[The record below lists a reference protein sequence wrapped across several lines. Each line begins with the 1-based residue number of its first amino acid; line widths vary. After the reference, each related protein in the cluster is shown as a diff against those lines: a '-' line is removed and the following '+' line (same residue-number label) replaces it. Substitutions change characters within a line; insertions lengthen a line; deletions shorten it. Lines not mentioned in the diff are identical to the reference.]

1 MSIRIIYDYDLTK
14 LKTEYNYIKNLFP
27 KHDLYIYNNYKIGK
41 NYPFY
46 NINIFIDSIPE
57 QIFLTFPCNIT
68 ILLVNE
74 QYIIEDTYL
83 RRESY
88 IDSPLIKLDDIVN
101 YYFCL
106 SNYSYNY
113 LINKNIHKN
122 KLILL
127 NGLINKNNNIY
138 NEHITNKQHIINK
151 EHIINKQNNEHLT
164 NKQHVINKQINKHIT
179 NKQHATNKQY
189 ATNKHHIINKQYFS
203 TNKKINEY
211 IYYEIDK
218 YSSQNNIIMLEIW
231 LKYYINNTHINLI
244 IKYEYQKDIMIDLFK
259 EKINIKKLNDENIY
273 FYKNI
278 ILFKKNNYLK
288 KYDKNIKLS
297 IVNFSNFNLLY
308 TLLNNILSKRI
319 IITTNNELT
328 NELCDKSFLFDNFTE
343 NNINNLLKKYFQL
356 NDKNKELIITK
367 MNNNLNKKI
376 ENTKKMLNN
385 FFKKIH
391 NGKF

>member
-14 LKTEYNYIKNLFP
+14 LKIEYKYIKNLFP
-27 KHDLYIYNNYKIGK
+27 KHDLYIYNNYKIGE
-41 NYPFY
+41 NYQFY

-57 QIFLTFPCNIT
+57 QIFLKFPCNIT

-74 QYIIEDTYL
+74 QYIIEDSYL

-88 IDSPLIKLDDIVN
+88 IDSPLIKLDDVVN

-127 NGLINKNNNIY
+127 NGLINIKNNNII
-138 NEHITNKQHIINK
+138 NRHINNKQHI
-151 EHIINKQNNEHLT
+151 
-164 NKQHVINKQINKHIT
+164 
-179 NKQHATNKQY
+179 
-189 ATNKHHIINKQYFS
+189 

-218 YSSQNNIIMLEIW
+218 YSKQNNIIMLEIW
-231 LKYYINNTHINLI
+231 LKYYINNTNINLI
-244 IKYEYQKDIMIDLFK
+244 IKYEYQKDIIIDLFK

-278 ILFKKNNYLK
+278 ILFKKNDYLK
-288 KYDKNIKLS
+288 KYNKNIKLS

-308 TLLNNILSKRI
+308 TLFTNILNKRI
-319 IITTNNELT
+319 IITINNELT
-328 NELCDKSFLFDNFTE
+328 NELCDKSFLFNNFTE

-367 MNNNLNKKI
+367 MNNNINKNV
-376 ENTKKMLNN
+376 ETTKKTINN

-391 NGKF
+391 SGKF